1 MVVVVEGFLL
11 PAVGERLGMRREQK
25 APLCNFTLV
34 SESESAD
41 LTSVYLVSAVNT
53 SHDIRK
59 GIKLHHDDV
68 AYPSI
73 SHKGAV

>member
-1 MVVVVEGFLL
+1 MVVVVECWHL
-11 PAVGERLGMRREQK
+11 PAESK
-25 APLCNFTLV
+25 KPPLCNFTLV

-41 LTSVYLVSAVNT
+41 LTSVYLVSAVST

-68 AYPSI
+68 KYPSI